1 VREKKK
7 KEVEVIEGRRL
18 TQLLRAVLFCL
29 IVVLVVSN
37 DGTAKNGS
45 SPD

>member
-1 VREKKK
+1 VRKKK
-7 KEVEVIEGRRL
+7 KEVEIIEARRL
-18 TQLLRAVLFCL
+18 TQLLSPVLFCL

-37 DGTAKNGS
+37 DGTANNGS